1 MSTIVVIED
10 EQPIARA
17 VAANLR
23 VRGHEVVIAQT
34 GEAGLQSVEAHLPDC
49 VVLDLGLP
57 GVHGLEVLRRLRT
70 WTQVPV
76 VVLTAI
82 DAERDKVEAF
92 ELGADD
98 YVTKPFGMAE
108 LMARV
113 RVAIR
118 HGQRAAGD
126 QPHVVEAGDVRV
138 DLDAQLVT
146 RAGTPVHLT
155 RTEYRLVEVLATNT
169 GRLCTHR
176 FLLEKVWG
184 PGYESE
190 SQYLRVYV
198 ANLRKK
204 LDDPAAPSILVTEP
218 GMGYRFVATEGDV
231 EPRAAGMGDGG

>member
-1 MSTIVVIED
+1 
-10 EQPIARA
+10 
-17 VAANLR
+17 
-23 VRGHEVVIAQT
+23 
-34 GEAGLQSVEAHLPDC
+34 

-155 RTEYRLVEVLATNT
+155 RTEYRLVEVLATNA